1 MGEAR
6 PGKAGVA
13 WLGEARLGKA
23 RQDRAGIAGRGRA
36 VTGMAGLGVAR
47 QAWTVWGGWLSMARV
62 VWPGGDGHSTAGM
75 VGTTRYGEEWLSS
88 ARVAWQG
95 KAQITSEEEK
105 AQWF

>member
-1 MGEAR
+1 
-6 PGKAGVA
+6 
-13 WLGEARLGKA
+13 
-23 RQDRAGIAGRGRA
+23 
-36 VTGMAGLGVAR
+36 
-47 QAWTVWGGWLSMARV
+47 
-62 VWPGGDGHSTAGM
+62 M